1 MKYPKWGR
9 YPDKF
14 PFGVPRDEDDD
25 DQRSR
30 RETFSEGDDCP
41 ECGEELVERTNR
53 STGEEFIA
61 CSGYRDGCEFTSPID

>member
-25 DQRSR
+25 DQKSR

-41 ECGEELVERTNR
+41 ECGEELVERTN
-53 STGEEFIA
+53 
-61 CSGYRDGCEFTSPID
+61 